1 MRAIQGRK
9 APSLLLFLTSL
20 LLLSSTFKYRG
31 AIVHPGALSL
41 AEFVSGGRE
50 KCRVQDWTYK
60 IGRVETV
67 VLSVSLCVQRL
78 EDAAETRLGS

>member
-9 APSLLLFLTSL
+9 APSSLLFLTSL
-20 LLLSSTFKYRG
+20 LLLSAPPFSTEAPLCALGLFLS
-31 AIVHPGALSL
+31 PGPL
-41 AEFVSGGRE
+41 AEF
-50 KCRVQDWTYK
+50 
-60 IGRVETV
+60 GRVETA